1 MNFWDERFN
10 SAEFIYGTEPNE
22 FVKEY
27 FENNKSLNQKV
38 LFVCEGEGRNSVY
51 TAKLGHDVHAFD
63 SSVVGRQKALDLANK
78 NNVNLNYI
86 ISDAR
91 EINYD
96 KDYFDKIFLIY
107 AHFPPEFRESVH
119 RNLVKYLKKDGEII
133 IEAFNPKQLNYNSG
147 GPKNIDILYTE
158 SILKSD
164 FIDLEII
171 SLKEENVE
179 LNEGEYHKGKAE
191 IIRFIGKKKKEH

>member
-10 SAEFIYGTEPNE
+10 SEEFIYGTEPND

-27 FENNKSLNQKV
+27 FEKNNTENQRI

-51 TAKLGHDVHAFD
+51 AAKLGHDVYAFD
-63 SSVVGRQKALDLANK
+63 SSVIGRQKALDFANK

-91 EINYD
+91 EIKYD
-96 KDYFDKIFLIY
+96 EEIFDQIFLIY

-119 RNLVKYLKKDGEII
+119 RNLLKYLKYDGEII
-133 IEAFNPKQLNYNSG
+133 LEAFNPKQLEYNSG
-147 GPKNIDILYTE
+147 GPKNIDMLYTE
-158 SILKSD
+158 TLLKSD
-164 FIDLEII
+164 FNELEII
-171 SLKEENVE
+171 TIKEERVE
-179 LNEGEYHKGKAE
+179 LNEGEYHKGQAE
-191 IIRFIGKKKKEH
+191 IIRYIGKKKKEH